1 MMAARKILKKQIF
14 CYRWFVKSGTLA
26 WASATVTSTTS
37 GSSPRRA
44 ASPARLRARWRGSDQ
59 VAHRWGDISPR
70 GLHRTQPLGMD
81 VGAPGRAEQAR
92 LGQLDLSNSR
102 GRVRSYDD
110 IAPREINTQSKSFSG
125 DGQMEPHER
134 PPGRSRP
141 HIPGG
146 RARRRPGRPAC
157 TAGRSEKPSS
167 QDDDQFLAEASA
179 EVVRHSETSG
189 LFIALRDHH
198 HHALRTD
205 GHHHL
210 HRKCAI
216 GNRAGIKTLTLRIK
230 LQPAGQLGAIRQAG
244 LDAGVRRRLLRRHP
258 DRLGQ
263 LKAEAGPG
271 RGHTFGQRDRHHRI
285 GARGLP
291 ASQIDHH
298 ARTVSATAST

>member
-14 CYRWFVKSGTLA
+14 CYRWFVKSGILV

-146 RARRRPGRPAC
+146 RARRRPGRGRGGPLVRLADQKSLRRRTTINSSPRRPLKLFA
-157 TAGRSEKPSS
+157 TARLLGYSLRSETTTTTRCEPT
-167 QDDDQFLAEASA
+167 
-179 EVVRHSETSG
+179 VT
-189 LFIALRDHH
+189 
-198 HHALRTD
+198 TT
-205 GHHHL
+205 
-210 HRKCAI
+210 CI
-216 GNRAGIKTLTLRIK
+216 GNAPSGTAL
-230 LQPAGQLGAIRQAG
+230 
-244 LDAGVRRRLLRRHP
+244 
-258 DRLGQ
+258 
-263 LKAEAGPG
+263 
-271 RGHTFGQRDRHHRI
+271 
-285 GARGLP
+285 
-291 ASQIDHH
+291 ASK
-298 ARTVSATAST
+298 R